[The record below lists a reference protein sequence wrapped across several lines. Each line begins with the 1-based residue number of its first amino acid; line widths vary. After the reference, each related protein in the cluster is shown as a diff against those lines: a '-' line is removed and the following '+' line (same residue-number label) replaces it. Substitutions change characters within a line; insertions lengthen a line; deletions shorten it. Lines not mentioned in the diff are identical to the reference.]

1 MFSSPTLLLLMFGQ
15 NYSEVMI
22 MRVFGFADMY
32 ILNVFVS

>member
-15 NYSEVMI
+15 NYSEVMR

-32 ILNVFVS
+32 ILNDFVP